1 MFSKESNFNWT
12 DGFSAKSGPISQK
25 RLMCHCEEL
34 TSPKA
39 NYYEKLK
46 IQEYQTDPAAT
57 QGCTTQA

>member
-57 QGCTTQA
+57 